1 MMEKLYVYLV
11 LKNLL
16 VEEEIMKNI
25 YIVLAFL
32 FYYMSYSFL
41 PCIIN
46 FFNHIKWSMM
56 ILTSRA
62 KYNNYQEQNI
72 SEFSSCRLKINFH
85 SCLLLDKMK

>member
-1 MMEKLYVYLV
+1 MTFKTLMIEKLYVYLV

-25 YIVLAFL
+25 YIYTVLAFL

-46 FFNHIKWSMM
+46 FFNHIK
-56 ILTSRA
+56 
-62 KYNNYQEQNI
+62 
-72 SEFSSCRLKINFH
+72 
-85 SCLLLDKMK
+85 

>member
-1 MMEKLYVYLV
+1 MNFKTFMMDKLYVYLV

-16 VEEEIMKNI
+16 VEEEIMKNIYI

-46 FFNHIKWSMM
+46 FFNHIK
-56 ILTSRA
+56 
-62 KYNNYQEQNI
+62 
-72 SEFSSCRLKINFH
+72 
-85 SCLLLDKMK
+85 

>member
-1 MMEKLYVYLV
+1 MNFKTFMMDKLYVYLV

-46 FFNHIKWSMM
+46 FFNHIK
-56 ILTSRA
+56 
-62 KYNNYQEQNI
+62 
-72 SEFSSCRLKINFH
+72 
-85 SCLLLDKMK
+85 